1 MFPSPTFFFFFV
13 FVEFVNSRKLKM
25 VGLERFLITFF
36 ALLAICKTPRADE
49 KLLDASQLKM
59 FVDELPDMPKIKGYD
74 VVNGDPV
81 PKSLIIGM
89 FHKKWKFHRDIP
101 ATPVF
106 AYGTSAHTATV
117 PGPTIEA
124 VHGIGTHVSW
134 RNHLP
139 SKHILPWD
147 PTIPTAI
154 PSTKEGVPTV
164 VHLHGGIHG
173 PESDGHSESWFTRN
187 FKQRGPTWTKKKFH
201 YHNIQHP
208 GTLWYHDHAMGL
220 TRVNLLAGLI
230 GAYVI
235 RQPDL
240 EVPLGLPYDDEF
252 DRPLV
257 VFDRGFRVDGSIFM
271 NSTGNNPTI
280 HPQWQPEYFG
290 DAIIVNGK
298 AWPYMIVRR
307 RKYRFRIINA
317 SNARFFKFY
326 FTNNLT
332 FIHVA
337 SDSAY
342 HERPVILKEMLLAPS
357 EIANVVVD
365 FSKSKSNSAILAND
379 APYPYPSGDP
389 VNEANS
395 KVMKFI
401 ISTHH
406 EVDESRIPE
415 KLIKYPSSD
424 ASPVAHTRYI
434 AMYEYTSNIDEPTHL
449 YINGKPFEA
458 PVTEMPKVGS
468 SEIWYVINLTEDNH
482 PLHIHLGLF
491 VVLDQT
497 ELAKE
502 DEFKDCMLKYNDAIK
517 CHVSKYARGKKV
529 LVPAH
534 ERGWKNV
541 YKMMPGYVTK
551 ILVRFSFIHSNESY
565 PFDATSKPGYVYHC
579 HILDHEDNVMM
590 RPLKLIA

>member
-1 MFPSPTFFFFFV
+1 M
-13 FVEFVNSRKLKM
+13 
-25 VGLERFLITFF
+25 
-36 ALLAICKTPRADE
+36 
-49 KLLDASQLKM
+49 Q
-59 FVDELPDMPKIKGYD
+59 
-74 VVNGDPV
+74 
-81 PKSLIIGM
+81 
-89 FHKKWKFHRDIP
+89 KFHRDIP

-106 AYGTSAHTATV
+106 AYGTSAQTATV

-124 VHGIGTHVSW
+124 LHGIGTHVSW

-154 PSTKEGVPTV
+154 PSTKMGIPTV
-164 VHLHGGIHG
+164 VHLHGGIDE
-173 PESDGHSESWFTRN
+173 PESDGHSQSWFTRK
-187 FKQRGPTWTKKKFH
+187 FKERGPTWTKKKYH
-201 YHNIQHP
+201 YHNNQHP

-230 GAYVI
+230 GAYMI
-235 RQPDL
+235 RQPNI

-252 DRPLV
+252 DRPLM

-271 NSTGNNPTI
+271 NSTGNNPSI

-317 SNARFFKFY
+317 SNARFFRFY

-332 FIHVA
+332 FFHVA

-342 HERPVILKEMLLAPS
+342 HERPLILKEMLLAPS
-357 EIANVVVD
+357 EVADVVVD
-365 FSKSKSNSAILAND
+365 FSNSKSDSALLAND

-401 ISTHH
+401 INPNH
-406 EVDESRIPE
+406 EIDKSRIPK

-424 ASPVAHTRYI
+424 ESRVAHTRYI
-434 AMYEYTSNIDEPTHL
+434 VMYEYTSSIDEPTHL
-449 YINGKPFEA
+449 YINGKPYEA
-458 PVTEMPKVGS
+458 PVTETPKVGT

-482 PLHIHLGLF
+482 PLHIHLGL
-491 VVLDQT
+491 VLVLDQT
-497 ELAKE
+497 ALINE
-502 DEFKDCMLKYNDAIK
+502 DEFKNCMLKHNNAIK
-517 CHVSKYARGKKV
+517 CQVSKYARGEKV
-529 LVPAH
+529 EVPAH
-534 ERGWKNV
+534 EKGWKNV

-565 PFDATSKPGYVYHC
+565 PFDATAEPGYVFHC
-579 HILDHEDNVMM
+579 HVSISTFFFSFSFIYGNKSRFVLRV
-590 RPLKLIA
+590 